1 MGRSQIHESEVQP
14 PPEYFPELTVEA
26 LRDKVSYV
34 ETKKDDLLDIL
45 ATLIAAQKRVGGE
58 VEVERPDDRV
68 EVDAVDG
75 EAANPL
81 QGALT
86 HSTPQRTGLPTDSR
100 GNPLQPPPFPDNLRQ
115 QLQDRGGQLDNAGF
129 VPPEVD
135 VSVQDVEDFIRNEG
149 GQQQQQQAG
158 TGSQQQGAGGGT
170 QQQGAGNGHQQ
181 QGAGDGTQQQGAGGS
196 SQQQGAGVG
205 TQQQGAGAGNQQ
217 QGAGGVGGLGGPPNS
232 SPSDGATH
240 PKTTP
245 GDTQNQVTITAGT
258 GGVGEEGTGQGG
270 SFLGS
275 RAEDQDLSAGEGFSR
290 FLHRYDP
297 LLKHPATAPHL
308 GAWLASIPP

>member
-1 MGRSQIHESEVQP
+1 MGRSQVHESEVQP
-14 PPEYFPELTVEA
+14 PPDYFPELSVEA

-68 EVDAVDG
+68 QVDAVDG
-75 EAANPL
+75 DAANPL
-81 QGALT
+81 QGALN
-86 HSTPQRTGLPTDSR
+86 HSTPQRAGLPTDSR

-115 QLQDRGGQLDNAGF
+115 QLQDRGGQLNNAGF

-149 GQQQQQQAG
+149 DQQQQAG

-170 QQQGAGNGHQQ
+170 QQQGAG
-181 QGAGDGTQQQGAGGS
+181 DGTQQQGT
-196 SQQQGAGVG
+196 GVG

-217 QGAGGVGGLGGPPNS
+217 QGAGGVGGLGGPPNP

-308 GAWLASIPP
+308 GAWLASIPTTGAQAPKCGAVAGCLRRG